1 MRDAFFL
8 LAPALGATL
17 LHFLWQGT
25 LLALLAS
32 GALAL
37 LRGARAQTRY
47 AIACL
52 ALCVALL
59 APLLTLGWLLA
70 SPSLAASAAG
80 ADLSPTA
87 PAALS
92 GWPLLPEVTVS
103 GAAVRW
109 PWLVLGWA
117 AGAGLL
123 SLRMA
128 GGLLW
133 IGRLRRRAWTDE
145 NGVLQ
150 AMADP
155 LALRIGLRNPVFV
168 CLSRDI
174 ASPVAAGWWRPMVL
188 VPAALALRM
197 PAPLLEALI
206 AHELAHV
213 RRHDYLVNLLQG
225 VVETLLFYHPVV
237 WWLSRRIREERELI
251 ADDLAANALGDRRRL
266 ALALA
271 ELDRSFDAST
281 PTLPRFA
288 PAARGGQLMAR
299 IQHLIR
305 PRRSGIA
312 RSQLLSLASLPLLGL
327 ALAGIAAYA
336 QATPAQTAPVQA
348 STGLPPPPP
357 PAPPA
362 ALADPTPPAPP
373 AEPAPPAPLAPPAA
387 PPPPPPPPPLHMSTR
402 GPDGNGYSLVRH
414 GTTRT
419 MATWNREDQAAL
431 EAARARIDGD
441 FLLVRRGKQHL
452 VLRDPG
458 LLDQVEAV
466 WAPLNALDGQM
477 QALQVQMAP
486 HQQRLHAL
494 QVEMDRA
501 QPPAVPAGLNAETSR
516 LATLASRQAELAA
529 RQAQIAHRMR
539 KADDSERADLERQRS
554 ALAAES
560 DALSAQLR
568 EQSARVEAQTRR
580 IRVQS
585 EQMREVG
592 ARMEAASAP
601 MQAIGKDMEALGR
614 RIEQAAMAADG
625 KTRKLID
632 DAVARGLAQ
641 PLLR

>member
-299 IQHLIR
+299 IQHLTR

-348 STGLPPPPP
+348 STGL
-357 PAPPA
+357 
-362 ALADPTPPAPP
+362 
-373 AEPAPPAPLAPPAA
+373 
-387 PPPPPPPPPLHMSTR
+387 PPPPLHMSTR

>member
-37 LRGARAQTRY
+37 LRDARAQTRY

-52 ALCVALL
+52 ALFAALL
-59 APLLTLGWLLA
+59 LPLLTLGWLLA
-70 SPSLAASAAG
+70 SPSPAVSVVAARPDQTTA
-80 ADLSPTA
+80 A

-92 GWPLLPEVTVS
+92 GWPQRPDAS
-103 GAAVRW
+103 AFGAADL
-109 PWLVLGWA
+109 WLWVVASWA
-117 AGAGLL
+117 AGVGLL

-133 IGRLRRRAWTDE
+133 IGRLRRRAWADG

-150 AMADP
+150 AMADS
-155 LALRIGLRNPVFV
+155 LALRIGLRSPVLV
-168 CLSRDI
+168 RLSRDI
-174 ASPVAAGWWRPMVL
+174 ASPVVAGWWRPMVL

-281 PTLPRFA
+281 PMLPRFA

-327 ALAGIAAYA
+327 ALAGIAAYV
-336 QATPAQTAPVQA
+336 QATPAQTAPAQA
-348 STGLPPPPP
+348 SAGLPPPPP

-362 ALADPTPPAPP
+362 VPPPP
-373 AEPAPPAPLAPPAA
+373 LPPLPPPPL
-387 PPPPPPPPPLHMSTR
+387 PPPPPPPLHMSTR

-419 MATWNREDQAAL
+419 MATWSREDQAAL

-458 LLDQVEAV
+458 LLDQVEAA

-486 HQQRLHAL
+486 HQQRLQAL
-494 QVEMDRA
+494 QLEMDRA
-501 QPPAVPAGLNAETSR
+501 QPPAMPAGLDAETSR
-516 LATLASRQAELAA
+516 LAALASRQAELAA
-529 RQAQIAHRMR
+529 RQAQIAQRMR
-539 KADDSERADLERQRS
+539 KADDGERADLERQRS

-585 EQMREVG
+585 EQLREVG

-614 RIEQAAMAADG
+614 RIEQAAQAADG

>member
-1 MRDAFFL
+1 
-8 LAPALGATL
+8 
-17 LHFLWQGT
+17 
-25 LLALLAS
+25 
-32 GALAL
+32 
-37 LRGARAQTRY
+37 
-47 AIACL
+47 
-52 ALCVALL
+52 
-59 APLLTLGWLLA
+59 
-70 SPSLAASAAG
+70 
-80 ADLSPTA
+80 
-87 PAALS
+87 
-92 GWPLLPEVTVS
+92 
-103 GAAVRW
+103 
-109 PWLVLGWA
+109 
-117 AGAGLL
+117 
-123 SLRMA
+123 
-128 GGLLW
+128 
-133 IGRLRRRAWTDE
+133 
-145 NGVLQ
+145 
-150 AMADP
+150 
-155 LALRIGLRNPVFV
+155 
-168 CLSRDI
+168 
-174 ASPVAAGWWRPMVL
+174 
-188 VPAALALRM
+188 M

-312 RSQLLSLASLPLLGL
+312 RNQLLSLASLPLLGL

-373 AEPAPPAPLAPPAA
+373 SEPAPPAPLAPPAA
-387 PPPPPPPPPLHMSTR
+387 PLPPPPPPPLHMAAR

-419 MATWNREDQAAL
+419 MATWSREDQAAL
-431 EAARARIDGD
+431 DAARARIDGD

-458 LLDQVEAV
+458 LLDQVEAA

-501 QPPAVPAGLNAETSR
+501 QPPAAPAGLEAETSQ
-516 LATLASRQAELAA
+516 LAMLASRQAELAA

-539 KADDSERADLERQRS
+539 KADDGERADLERQRS

-568 EQSARVEAQTRR
+568 AQSARVEAQTRR
-580 IRVQS
+580 IRMQS

-592 ARMEAASAP
+592 ARMQAASAP
-601 MQAIGKDMEALGR
+601 MQAIGKDMDALGR

-632 DAVARGLAQ
+632 DAIARGLAQ

>member
-17 LHFLWQGT
+17 LHFLWQGAV
-25 LLALLAS
+25 LALLAS
-32 GALAL
+32 ATLAL
-37 LRGARAQTRY
+37 LRDARAQTRY
-47 AIACL
+47 AVACL
-52 ALCVALL
+52 ALFAALL
-59 APLLTLGWLLA
+59 SPLLTLGWLLA
-70 SPSLAASAAG
+70 SPSLAASAVG
-80 ADLSPTA
+80 ADLPTTA

-92 GWPLLPEVTVS
+92 GWLLLPEVATS
-103 GAAVRW
+103 GATVRW

-117 AGAGLL
+117 TGAGLL

-133 IGRLRRRAWTDE
+133 IGRLRRRAWADG

-155 LALRIGLRNPVFV
+155 LALRIGLRSPVLV
-168 CLSRDI
+168 RLSRDI
-174 ASPVAAGWWRPMVL
+174 ASPVVAGWWRPMVL

-251 ADDLAANALGDRRRL
+251 ADDLAASALGDRRRL

-312 RSQLLSLASLPLLGL
+312 RNQLLSLASLPLLGL

-336 QATPAQTAPVQA
+336 QATPAQTAPVQTSA
-348 STGLPPPPP
+348 GLPPPPP

-373 AEPAPPAPLAPPAA
+373 SEPAPP
-387 PPPPPPPPPLHMSTR
+387 
-402 GPDGNGYSLVRH
+402 
-414 GTTRT
+414 
-419 MATWNREDQAAL
+419 
-431 EAARARIDGD
+431 
-441 FLLVRRGKQHL
+441 
-452 VLRDPG
+452 
-458 LLDQVEAV
+458 
-466 WAPLNALDGQM
+466 
-477 QALQVQMAP
+477 
-486 HQQRLHAL
+486 
-494 QVEMDRA
+494 
-501 QPPAVPAGLNAETSR
+501 
-516 LATLASRQAELAA
+516 
-529 RQAQIAHRMR
+529 
-539 KADDSERADLERQRS
+539 
-554 ALAAES
+554 
-560 DALSAQLR
+560 
-568 EQSARVEAQTRR
+568 
-580 IRVQS
+580 
-585 EQMREVG
+585 
-592 ARMEAASAP
+592 
-601 MQAIGKDMEALGR
+601 
-614 RIEQAAMAADG
+614 
-625 KTRKLID
+625 
-632 DAVARGLAQ
+632 
-641 PLLR
+641 

>member
-348 STGLPPPPP
+348 STGLPPPP
-357 PAPPA
+357 
-362 ALADPTPPAPP
+362 
-373 AEPAPPAPLAPPAA
+373 
-387 PPPPPPPPPLHMSTR
+387 LHMSTR